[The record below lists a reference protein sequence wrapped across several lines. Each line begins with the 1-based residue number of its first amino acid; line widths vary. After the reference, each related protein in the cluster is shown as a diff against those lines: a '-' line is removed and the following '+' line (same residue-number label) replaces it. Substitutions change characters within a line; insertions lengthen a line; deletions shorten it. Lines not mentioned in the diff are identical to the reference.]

1 MLFYLT
7 DSLIVDK
14 TAAEFLPI
22 KRAIRHIAM
31 AVSECKHLLRGDESV
46 LKYYEKE
53 YTSDE
58 DIFGLIHHLVVN
70 SYTANSVPME
80 ICNYVEVINGTPTDT
95 VRDCHKIKQVSYTYF
110 DDSIKVQAMRIAVE
124 DIDDSKFYDYILN
137 WYLTENALKFNH
149 MFQVVPGSGSR
160 TDVVVRDNLNNG
172 LMITCIAD
180 SDKKY
185 PTQPDDKTKTGYKC
199 SLIKCP
205 KGGIYYF
212 HMLNTHE
219 LENLI
224 PLNHYNVLKWQG
236 QSQKDKN
243 DFAHLC
249 GKSQS
254 EYILRYFDIK
264 EGLKKSEISELGPDF
279 AAFAELCC
287 SLHPT
292 ILNGMKFKD
301 YVDSLPC
308 DESYVYPR
316 LISRPMKELASMYEN
331 GNLPYPSL
339 MVFQFDEWNRI
350 GRLLLDVTCSKNPE
364 RSM

>member
-7 DSLIVDK
+7 ESLIVDK
-14 TAAEFLPI
+14 VAPDFLPI

-31 AVSECKHLLRGDESV
+31 AVSECKHLLRGDEKT

-58 DIFGLIHHLVVN
+58 DVYGLIHHLVVN
-70 SYTANSVPME
+70 PVTANNIPVE
-80 ICNYVEVINGTPTDT
+80 ICNYVEVINGNPIDT
-95 VRDCHKIKQVSYTYF
+95 VREGHKIKQVNYTYF

-124 DIDDSKFYDYILN
+124 DIDDSKFYDYILK
-137 WYLTENALKFNH
+137 WFLSENSLRFNYS
-149 MFQVVPGSGSR
+149 FQVAPGSGSR
-160 TDVVVRDNLNNG
+160 TDVIVKDNLKNG

-185 PTQPDDKTKTGYKC
+185 PTQPIDKSKTGFKC
-199 SLIKCP
+199 SQIKCP

-212 HMLNTHE
+212 LMLRVHE

-224 PLNHYNVLKWQG
+224 PINHYNSLKWQG
-236 QSQKDKN
+236 QSLQDKS
-243 DFAHLC
+243 DFSHLC
-249 GKSQS
+249 GKSQT
-254 EYILRYFDIK
+254 EQILPYFDIK
-264 EGLKKSEISELGPDF
+264 EGIKKSEILDLGPDF

-292 ILNGMKFKD
+292 IQSGKAFKD
-301 YVDSLPC
+301 YVDSLPTG
-308 DESYVYPR
+308 DSIVYPR
-316 LISRPMKELASMYEN
+316 LRNRPMKELSSMYEN

-339 MVFQFDEWNRI
+339 MVYQFNEWNLI
-350 GRLLLDVTCSKNPE
+350 AQLLLDVTCAENPE